1 MSVILEGSEAEVL
14 ALEPDKPRNIVAT
27 SNDGKYVARTTIS
40 MTDPAM
46 KTIPMEPAATIVGRI
61 VDRAGMPFKAT
72 LSPKQQPLR
81 FDAAGNIEEQPTIG
95 TIPSATADVGG
106 RFHTSPL
113 FPGQHYSA
121 EIRGGVWNN
130 ELLGKAFEDVVLNAG
145 EVRDLGDIQI
155 ERRPNET
162 SAAASG
168 N

>member
-1 MSVILEGSEAEVL
+1 
-14 ALEPDKPRNIVAT
+14 
-27 SNDGKYVARTTIS
+27 
-40 MTDPAM
+40 M

-106 RFHTSPL
+106 RFQLSPL
-113 FPGQHYSA
+113 FPGQHYGA

-155 ERRPNET
+155 EHRPNET